1 MVKLVGDKFKLLVI
15 IVKKNLSRKV
25 VKACKKAGAEGGTV
39 LNGRGTGQNEKNSF
53 FGIKVEPEKDIILC
67 ITPNEIVDDVISA
80 AEKAAELDQPGTG
93 IAFVI
98 NSKNICGIAHLL
110 DDDFSSSK

>member
-1 MVKLVGDKFKLLVI
+1 MIRLVGDDFKLLII

-39 LNGRGTGQNEKNSF
+39 LHGRGTGTHDTGTI
-53 FGIKVEPEKDIILC
+53 FGVKVEPEKDIILC
-67 ITPNEIVDDVISA
+67 LIPNKIIDNVFDNVN
-80 AEKAAELDQPGTG
+80 KAADLNTPGTG
-93 IAFVI
+93 IAFLV

-110 DDDFSSSK
+110 ENDF